1 MLGNHTFYVRLW
13 RCAGVLAALSGCAA
27 PASNT
32 TAAAPAPV
40 ASSPGSVNTDNPAD
54 PASTGVDLAVTN
66 ISWSPPKPKVN
77 DAVTFSATVKNKGT
91 VATEEGI
98 VIGVAF
104 QINDMNV
111 SWSDTNKTSLGP
123 GQSRTLTAN
132 YGPSQTSTWLAD
144 VSGEHRLA
152 AWVDDVNRLPDAN
165 RDNNRVEV
173 PLPIQ

>member
-1 MLGNHTFYVRLW
+1 MLGNHTFYATVW
-13 RCAGVLAALSGCAA
+13 GCAGLVAALSGCAA

-32 TAAAPAPV
+32 PAAAPV
-40 ASSPGSVNTDNPAD
+40 ASSSPGSVNTDNPAD
-54 PASTGVDLAVTN
+54 PPSTGVDLTVTN

-77 DAVTFSATVKNKGT
+77 DAVTFSATVKNRGT

-111 SWSDTNKTSLGP
+111 SWSDTSKTSLGP
-123 GQSRTLTAN
+123 GQTRTLTAN
-132 YGPSQTSTWLAD
+132 YGPSQTPTWLAD

-152 AWVDDVNRLPDAN
+152 AWVDDVNRLPDTN